1 MCLIWPYPLNG
12 LGGWPLKPVMWVRSS
27 LGSPNARRF
36 SDLDASLRENQTR
49 KCYREKYWLLLCV
62 TGNKH
67 ETIVVW
73 YYETE
78 RVVKRTG
85 FLEAFSLIMLPST
98 SGLSRRPFTPESGV
112 RIPLGVPLLAGG
124 TDYHSWL
131 ITRRYRVRLPGFS
144 NHNKDAHSNFFY

>member
-12 LGGWPLKPVMWVRSS
+12 LGGWPLKSVMWVRSP

-36 SDLDASLRENQTR
+36 SDLDASFGENQTR

-85 FLEAFSLIMLPST
+85 FLEAFSLIMVPST
-98 SGLSRRPFTPESGV
+98 SGLSHQPFTLKSPVRIRLGSPLRGREVGHLAILISWKSWV
-112 RIPLGVPLLAGG
+112 RIPSPL
-124 TDYHSWL
+124 
-131 ITRRYRVRLPGFS
+131 P
-144 NHNKDAHSNFFY
+144 